1 MPVDPLDDIVGDL
14 AVRGVAPPDQDVQVV
29 EHLLGQAVLGFVER
43 GGVITRAGHRGSRRS
58 RGDGGVHAVGIDG
71 GDVRLDLLVPV
82 LPPDENADLVGRT
95 CGHVV
100 PSSGQVRCRVGCYF
114 TAPPVAPAAM
124 YFWAMTSRMIAGIEA
139 SMAVAITALQFE
151 MCAPR

>member
-1 MPVDPLDDIVGDL
+1 M
-14 AVRGVAPPDQDVQVV
+14 
-29 EHLLGQAVLGFVER
+29 LGFVER
-43 GGVITRAGHRGSRRS
+43 GGVDHRAVPRILGDAL
-58 RGDGGVHAVGIDG
+58 GDGGVHPLGIDG
-71 GDVRLDLLVPV
+71 RDVRLDLLVAV

-95 CGHVV
+95 CGHVISFDV
-100 PSSGQVRCRVGCYF
+100 VGRSAVADNVACYF

-139 SMAVAITALQFE
+139 SIAVAITALQFE